1 MPPKFPS
8 VANQLFNQQS
18 FPEPITSNLT
28 TPVTS
33 PHQSTSDNPPPN
45 NFPDLESETA
55 IDLDTPAE
63 ELADAAE
70 TETVLSCHKIS
81 DSLQEDPIHEGYVFQ
96 PGTESCEVCPAEDGL
111 ALIDE
116 PRSHH
121 DHQRFMLEVL
131 MSRQDLLQRPQSSH
145 PEELAQ
151 VASAGKRARA
161 EVPIKDLNA
170 EERRLFDTAKEA
182 LKPIL
187 RKHLNPDQVLKSR
200 WVLIWKS
207 VANDGDKTSARK
219 AKARLVVLG
228 YQDPRLADVNR
239 DA

>member
-1 MPPKFPS
+1 
-8 VANQLFNQQS
+8 
-18 FPEPITSNLT
+18 
-28 TPVTS
+28 
-33 PHQSTSDNPPPN
+33 
-45 NFPDLESETA
+45 
-55 IDLDTPAE
+55 
-63 ELADAAE
+63 
-70 TETVLSCHKIS
+70 
-81 DSLQEDPIHEGYVFQ
+81 
-96 PGTESCEVCPAEDGL
+96 
-111 ALIDE
+111 
-116 PRSHH
+116 
-121 DHQRFMLEVL
+121 

-161 EVPIKDLNA
+161 EVLIKDLNA

-200 WVLIWKS
+200 WALIWKS